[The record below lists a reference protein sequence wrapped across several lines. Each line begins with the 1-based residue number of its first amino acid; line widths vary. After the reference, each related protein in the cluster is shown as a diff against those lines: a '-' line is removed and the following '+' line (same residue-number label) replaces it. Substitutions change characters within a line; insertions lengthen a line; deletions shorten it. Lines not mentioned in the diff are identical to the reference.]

1 MKNMVSNTEPKIR
14 VGIMSG
20 LNIEF
25 SLGDD
30 YLLNGEVLKTGEY
43 KVSLQNGEI
52 EFLSRRY
59 DSLLFLPSQPTSCFT
74 LKNVIIGK
82 EFHWER
88 EENQVFRGGIQF
100 IVEEDRITAINLIEA
115 ELYLTSVISSEM
127 RSTSSMELLK
137 AHAVISRSWLMAQLR
152 EKKSEEN
159 TLSETLIETT
169 EKRIRWYDHHD
180 HKNFD
185 VCADDHCQRYQ
196 GITRESTSTVAEAI
210 RQTRGE
216 VLMYDGEICD
226 TRFSKSCGGATELF
240 ENCWEERNVPYL
252 ESFSDSKSG
261 QLPDLTQ
268 EDEAE
273 KWILSQPDAFCATT
287 DKHVLS
293 QVLNGYDQETTDFYR
308 WEVTYNQK
316 ELSDLI
322 RKKSG
327 IDFGEIIDLIP
338 VRRGTSGRLVELKI
352 VGSKTTLIIGKELE
366 IRKMLSESHL
376 YSSAFIIKKEFEEGG
391 VPARFRLYGAG
402 WGHGVGLCQI
412 GAAMMAEKGYGYK
425 AILEHYYRNTQ
436 LKKLYN

>member
-30 YLLNGEVLKTGEY
+30 YLLNGEVLKAGEY

-52 EFLSRRY
+52 EFLSCRY
-59 DSLLFLPSQPTSCFT
+59 DSLLFSPSQPTSCFT
-74 LKNVIIGK
+74 LKSVTIGK

-159 TLSETLIETT
+159 TLAETLIETT

-226 TRFSKSCGGATELF
+226 ARFSKSCGGATELF

-268 EDEAE
+268 ENEAE

-376 YSSAFIIKKEFEEGG
+376 YSSAFIIKKEGEESG

-425 AILEHYYRNTQ
+425 EILEHYYRNTQ

>member
-30 YLLNGEVLKTGEY
+30 YLLNGEVLKAGEY

-59 DSLLFLPSQPTSCFT
+59 DSLLFSPSQPTSFFT

-152 EKKSEEN
+152 EKKTEEK
-159 TLSETLIETT
+159 TMSETLIETT

-226 TRFSKSCGGATELF
+226 ARFSKSCGGATELF

-308 WEVTYNQK
+308 WEVTYSQK

-376 YSSAFIIKKEFEEGG
+376 YSSAFIIKKEGEEGG

-425 AILEHYYRNTQ
+425 EILEHYYRNTQ

>member
-30 YLLNGEVLKTGEY
+30 YLLNGEVLKAGEY
-43 KVSLQNGEI
+43 KVSLQNREI
-52 EFLSRRY
+52 EFLTRRY

-100 IVEEDRITAINLIEA
+100 IVEEDCITAINLIEA

-226 TRFSKSCGGATELF
+226 ARFSKSCGGATELF

-268 EDEAE
+268 ENEAE

-338 VRRGTSGRLVELKI
+338 VRRETSGRLVELKV

-376 YSSAFIIKKEFEEGG
+376 YSSAFIIKKEGEEGA

-425 AILEHYYRNTQ
+425 EILEHYYRNTQ

>member
-1 MKNMVSNTEPKIR
+1 
-14 VGIMSG
+14 
-20 LNIEF
+20 
-25 SLGDD
+25 
-30 YLLNGEVLKTGEY
+30 
-43 KVSLQNGEI
+43 
-52 EFLSRRY
+52 
-59 DSLLFLPSQPTSCFT
+59 
-74 LKNVIIGK
+74 
-82 EFHWER
+82 
-88 EENQVFRGGIQF
+88 
-100 IVEEDRITAINLIEA
+100 
-115 ELYLTSVISSEM
+115 
-127 RSTSSMELLK
+127 
-137 AHAVISRSWLMAQLR
+137 MAQLR

-226 TRFSKSCGGATELF
+226 ARFSKSCGGATELF

-308 WEVTYNQK
+308 WEVTYSQK

-376 YSSAFIIKKEFEEGG
+376 YSSAFIIKKEGEEDG

-425 AILEHYYRNTQ
+425 EILEHYYRNTQ